1 LAGVLIA
8 KESGVGT
15 SYALEGLQER
25 SVLFVAP
32 GTDIYAGMIVGQ
44 NARENDMIVNPCKKK
59 ALTNMRAAGSDDLV
73 QLTPPRVFPLE
84 QAIAY
89 IEDDELAEIT
99 PKNIRL
105 RKKEL
110 DHSRR
115 RKNEQSDEN

>member
-1 LAGVLIA
+1 
-8 KESGVGT
+8 
-15 SYALEGLQER
+15 
-25 SVLFVAP
+25 VLFVAP

-44 NARENDMIVNPCKKK
+44 NARENDLVVNPCKRK
-59 ALTNMRAAGSDDLV
+59 ALTNMRAAGSDDLA
-73 QLTPPRVFPLE
+73 QLTPPRVFTLE

-110 DHSRR
+110 DHSLR
-115 RKNEQSDEN
+115 RKAEKEEEDAA